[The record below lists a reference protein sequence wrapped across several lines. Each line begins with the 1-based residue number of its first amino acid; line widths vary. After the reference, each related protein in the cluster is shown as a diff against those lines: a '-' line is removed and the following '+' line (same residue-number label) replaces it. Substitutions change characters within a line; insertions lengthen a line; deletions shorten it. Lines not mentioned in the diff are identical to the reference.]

1 MKRFVNTLFAAVW
14 FGALLLWG
22 APCRAQE
29 DAVVQ
34 LQKFTR
40 FYRNLNALYV
50 DSVDMEP
57 LVEEAIRR
65 MLEELDPHSAYLDRE
80 EMKAQRESFNGAF
93 GGVGIEYR
101 VLRDT
106 LRVWTTVPG
115 GPAEQAGLQTG
126 DCIVRVDTQSVIGI
140 GQTEVPRLLRG
151 RQGTTV
157 ELTVLRH
164 GRTLGVSLVRDLI
177 PLRTVDAA
185 YRLDNGAG
193 YVKINRFGNTTIDE
207 FEEALD
213 QMKTPEALVL
223 DLRGNGGGLLKQ
235 AVALAGCFLPEGS
248 LVVSTEGR
256 SVPPRQMKA
265 ARRKQFKGRVV
276 VLVDEN
282 SASASEI
289 VAGALQ
295 DWDRAVIVGRPTFGK
310 GLVQRQVELGD
321 GSAVR
326 ITIARY
332 HTPSG
337 RVIQR
342 PYEKGERKDYYAAHV
357 ERLKHLGTDTLVEG
371 LPVYRT
377 LRAGRT
383 VYGGGGIL
391 PDVFV
396 EVDTSA
402 YTPYFGKLVHRDI
415 IEEFL
420 LGRVAAAPEAWR
432 ARYPDYETF
441 RAGFRVDETLWE
453 ELLAFA
459 ALRGVERDDFAA
471 ERSRPLAELRL
482 RSRLAGLLY
491 GSEIRIRT
499 VNDAGGNSPL
509 ERAVELLEHWDDEV
523 PWLSE
528 GKR

>member
-1 MKRFVNTLFAAVW
+1 MKHLVATLFATAW

-65 MLEELDPHSAYLDRE
+65 MLEELDPHSAYLDQE
-80 EMKAQRESFNGAF
+80 EAKAQRESFNGAF
-93 GGVGIEYR
+93 GGVGIEFR

-106 LRVWTTVPG
+106 LRVWTTIPG
-115 GPAEQAGLQTG
+115 GPAERAGLRSG
-126 DCIVRVDTQSVIGI
+126 DCIVRVDTQFVVGI

-151 RQGTTV
+151 RQGTEV
-157 ELTVLRH
+157 ELEILRQ
-164 GRTLGVSLVRDLI
+164 GQRLEVSLVRELI

-193 YVKINRFGNTTIDE
+193 YVKINRFGSTTVAE
-207 FEEALD
+207 FDEALD
-213 QMKTPEALVL
+213 RMGKTEALVL

-235 AVALAGCFLPEGS
+235 AVALAGSFLPEGS

-256 SVPPRQMKA
+256 SVAPRQMTA
-265 ARRKQFKGRVV
+265 ARRRQFGGRVV

-310 GLVQRQVELGD
+310 GLVQRQMELGD

-342 PYEKGERKDYYAAHV
+342 PYEKGERTDYYAAHV
-357 ERLKHLGTDTLVEG
+357 ERLKHLGADTLVEG
-371 LPVYRT
+371 LPAYRT

-383 VYGGGGIL
+383 VYGGGGIH
-391 PDVFV
+391 PDLFV

-402 YTPYFGKLVHRDI
+402 YTPYFGEMVRRNL

-420 LGRVAAAPEAWR
+420 LGHVAAEPEAWR

-441 RAGFRVDETLWE
+441 RTGFRADDALWE

-459 ALRGVERDDFAA
+459 AARGLERDDEAA

-482 RSRLAGLLY
+482 RVRLAGLLF
-491 GSEIRIRT
+491 GSQTRIRAA
-499 VNDAGGNSPL
+499 NDAGGNPSL
-509 ERAVELLEHWDDEV
+509 TRALELLEHWDDEV
-523 PWLSE
+523 PWLSD